1 VTYDRSIILNSFTP
15 SHVIDD
21 PDLFSGRRS
30 QILELV
36 DAFHTLG
43 SCPLIFG
50 DRGLG
55 KTSLAIQGQ
64 LIAIGVNDLLNRI
77 DAGQR
82 AISETDTFLSFY
94 VACSD
99 DVVDTD
105 GVIQLL
111 VNVAGQVDSDESK
124 GKRAAQLVN
133 RQTSHKIS
141 LKFYELQVT
150 RTYEREFSQIREE
163 DLSPTERL
171 ARITRALSKH
181 YGQPVLFIIDELDR
195 VKDTRGL
202 ASLLRNLSSNQLKFL
217 LVGVAQSVTE
227 LNFDHASIER
237 ALVPIKVPRMGKGEL
252 ADIVDRAVERM
263 NASGAPISFSARA
276 RSRLVQVAGGFPW
289 FVHVI
294 GQRALIT
301 AMDARRPTIKEDDV
315 TRAIQDLTKNRFA
328 QRFSDIYQQ
337 CVRDSMQRE
346 IVLRAF
352 ASWPGVDIPTG
363 EIYAVLRQ
371 LGVRNP
377 AIYKGH
383 LTSPTYGAILV
394 APPYQQRG
402 LVRFRDEMFK
412 RYVFLRPSLYEDID
426 KKVEGV
432 ARLFEPT

>member
-1 VTYDRSIILNSFTP
+1 
-15 SHVIDD
+15 
-21 PDLFSGRRS
+21 
-30 QILELV
+30 
-36 DAFHTLG
+36 
-43 SCPLIFG
+43 LIFG

-77 DAGQR
+77 GASQR
-82 AISETDTFLSFY
+82 AISEASTFLSFY
-94 VACSD
+94 VSCSD

-111 VNVAGQVDSDESK
+111 VNAAGQVDIDESK
-124 GKRAAQLVN
+124 GKRVAQLIN

-171 ARITRALSKH
+171 VKIVRALWKN

-195 VKDTRGL
+195 VNDTRGL
-202 ASLLRNLSSNQLKFL
+202 ASLLRNLSSDQLKFL

-237 ALVPIKVPRMGKGEL
+237 TLVPIKVPRMGKGEL
-252 ADIVDRAVERM
+252 ADIVDRAVGRM
-263 NASGAPISFSARA
+263 HSAGAPVSFSARA
-276 RSRLVQVAGGFPW
+276 RTRLVQVAGGFPW

-294 GQRALIT
+294 GQRALVAT
-301 AMDARRPTIKEDDV
+301 VDAARTTIEEDDI

-337 CVRDSMQRE
+337 CIRDSMQRE
-346 IVLRAF
+346 IVLRTF
-352 ASWPGVDIPTG
+352 ASWPGIDIPIG
-363 EIYAVLRQ
+363 EVYPVLRQ

-383 LTSPTYGAILV
+383 LASPAYGAILV
-394 APPYQQRG
+394 TPPYQKRG

-412 RYVFLRPSLYEDID
+412 RYAFLRPSLYEDID
-426 KKVEGV
+426 KRVEE
-432 ARLFEPT
+432 AAMLFESK